1 MARYLDSE
9 QIGIR
14 CSIVRGG
21 TSKGVFF
28 FDHDV
33 PPPGAAR
40 DALLKRVMGT
50 PDVMQIDGLGG
61 THIVTSKI
69 AIVGRSDRE
78 DADVDYTFAQVEM
91 ARDVIDY
98 AGNCG
103 NISAGVGPFSVDAGL
118 VRPDPGSDTTLVRIF
133 NTNTR
138 KVLRAHVPVHNGRA
152 KVKGN
157 VAIAGVPGTGAGVFM
172 DYSAT
177 GGGLTGRTLPTGNRR
192 DEIALEDGRKVE
204 VTICDFSN
212 PYVFVR
218 ASDVGATGDE
228 HPDAICHDKALLDRC
243 REIRGKA
250 AQLAGMVSDWRKV
263 DDEQALFPI
272 LTYIAGPGDY
282 ANMRGETMAA
292 GSMDLKLRMICMN
305 TCHHSVAGT
314 GSMCTSAASR
324 IPGSVVNR
332 IVGEAAAAR
341 DDLRIAHPLGVTT
354 VGVVSK
360 PANNEMGVEFERLGF
375 MRTARK
381 IMDGTVYVPTSA
393 AY

>member
-1 MARYLDSE
+1 MTRYLDSE

-28 FDHDV
+28 LDHDV

-69 AIVGRSDRE
+69 AIIGRSDRE

-91 ARDVIDY
+91 SRDVIDY
-98 AGNCG
+98 GGNCG
-103 NISAGVGPFSVDAGL
+103 NISAGVGPFSIDAGL
-118 VRPDPGSDTTLVRIF
+118 VRSDPNSETTLVRIF
-133 NTNTR
+133 NTNTQR
-138 KVLRAHVPVHNGRA
+138 VLRAHVPVQNGRA

-157 VAIAGVPGTGAGVFM
+157 VSIAGVPGTGAGVFM
-172 DYSAT
+172 DYSTT
-177 GGGLTGRTLPTGNRR
+177 GGGLTGRTMPTGNRR
-192 DEIALEDGRKVE
+192 DEIALEDGSKVE
-204 VTICDFSN
+204 ITMCDFSN
-212 PYVFVR
+212 PYIFVR
-218 ASDVGATGDE
+218 ASDVGATCDE
-228 HPDAICHDKALLDRC
+228 HPEAINHNKALIDRC

-250 AQLAGMVSDWRKV
+250 AQLAGLVSDWRKV
-263 DDEQALFPI
+263 DDERALFPA
-272 LTYIAGPGDY
+272 LTFIAGPGDY
-282 ANMRGETMAA
+282 ADMRGKTMAA
-292 GSMDLKLRMICMN
+292 GSMDLKVRMLFMN

-314 GSMCTSAASR
+314 GTMCTSAASR
-324 IPGSVVNR
+324 IPGSVVNQV
-332 IVGEAAAAR
+332 IGEAAAKR
-341 DDLRIAHPLGVTT
+341 EDLRLAHPLGVTE
-354 VGVVSK
+354 VGVVSR